1 MRIAMTLT
9 RKVGALLLLLTAGSL
24 IGTVAFALFFSNT
37 TSDGLFLIAG
47 NLRHTRLQQLYIYA
61 LMIRQ
66 GDNGVRG
73 NLIPLLD
80 ETDQLIGAMEQGGSE
95 TQAGRGLSPLSIA
108 NRIREVLGETG
119 QNVPEADRQVI
130 ALLTANLPVPP
141 DELQDDG

>member
-1 MRIAMTLT
+1 MTLT

-37 TSDGLFLIAG
+37 TTDGLFLIAG

-73 NLIPLLD
+73 NLLPLLD
-80 ETDQLIGAMEQGGSE
+80 ETNQLIEAMELGGSA
-95 TQAGRGLSPLSIA
+95 TRAGRAMSPLAIA
-108 NRIREVLGETG
+108 
-119 QNVPEADRQVI
+119 D
-130 ALLTANLPVPP
+130 
-141 DELQDDG
+141 